1 MKKSLL
7 LIGIALAGTT
17 LASKAENKVYV
28 FDTLGIIGG
37 VSDNGKYAAVTDD
50 EQYIAYIW
58 DAANPG
64 VLEDITM
71 EGEPDAPASQRPV
84 FTTAMDV
91 SDDGIVVGSIGFAD
105 LYQYPA
111 YYKDGEWNLLPIA
124 PDASYTNEAVCIT
137 PDGTVIAGYQHVKP
151 KASSTDGTSR
161 GQYFPCQWFLQE
173 DGSYELKMYNEI
185 KLPDHQGFFP
195 MTQTPDGKVIG
206 GYVFAGFGSM
216 LNALIVEG
224 ELVMFDELSTFKD
237 CLEYKGKY
245 FTGYDENGRQTWTED
260 INDPNIVWHEKTLI
274 NGYYDGSRGEES
286 MMNGFFTNCDDN
298 GNLYGARSYVTNI
311 KDDYDGDVTDCA
323 VIYNY
328 LTNTWYNE
336 EATNFFSAGIGEE
349 LIFTG
354 TGEVIEGNNVSDVKE
369 AYEITS
375 DYTINGISKISSD
388 GKTLAGVA
396 SDINPA
402 TGEYEYYPF
411 IIQVD
416 GALNGTPEIVGSP
429 KNGLVIA
436 TQGRIEVLNADNVAV
451 YDLNGSLV
459 STDKVTEVSAGVYV
473 VKADD
478 ASYKIVVK

>member
-7 LIGIALAGTT
+7 LMGLTLAGIN
-17 LASKAENKVYV
+17 LVSKAESKVYV
-28 FDTLGIIGG
+28 FDALGIVGG
-37 VSDNGKYAAVTDD
+37 VSDNGQYAAITDD
-50 EQYIAYIW
+50 EQYIAYLW
-58 DAANPG
+58 RANNPEE
-64 VLEDITM
+64 LFDIS
-71 EGEPDAPASQRPV
+71 EVGEPDAPLSQRPV

-91 SDDGIVVGSIGFAD
+91 SDNGIVVGSIGYAD

-111 YYKDGEWNLLPIA
+111 YYKDGEWHLLPIA

-137 PDGTVIAGYQHVKP
+137 PDGSVIAGYQHLKP
-151 KASSTDGTSR
+151 KSGATDGTSR

-173 DGSYELKMYNEI
+173 DGSYELKAYNDI

-260 INDPNIVWHEKTLI
+260 INDPNIVWYEKTLI
-274 NGYYDGSRGEES
+274 NGYYDGGRGEETT
-286 MMNGFFTNCDDN
+286 MNGFFTNCDDN
-298 GNLYGARSYVTNI
+298 GNFYGARSYVSNITDDFDGVLTN
-311 KDDYDGDVTDCA
+311 CA

-328 LTNTWYNE
+328 LTDTWYNE

-354 TGEVIEGNNVSDVKE
+354 TGEVIDGNDVNDVKE
-369 AYEITS
+369 AYGITS
-375 DYTINGISKISSD
+375 DYTINGVSKISSD

-416 GALNGTPEIVGSP
+416 GGTGAAPEIAGSP
-429 KNGLVIA
+429 KKGLVIA

-451 YDLNGSLV
+451 YDLNGRLV
-459 STDKVTEVSAGVYV
+459 GTDKVTEVNAGIYM

-478 ASYKIVVK
+478 ASYKVVVK